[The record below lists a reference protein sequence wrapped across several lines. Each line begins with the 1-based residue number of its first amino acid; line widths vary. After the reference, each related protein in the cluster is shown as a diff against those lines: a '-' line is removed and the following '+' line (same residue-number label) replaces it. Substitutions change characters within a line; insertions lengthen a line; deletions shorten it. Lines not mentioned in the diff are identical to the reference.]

1 MVERN
6 LLIMFAL
13 IFMIF
18 IITSMAFASTHQM
31 NYNNMQGRNSNSISM
46 QRANNYM
53 HMSQQNNFMHNSIG
67 NSRMNSQQNAYI
79 YMPDH
84 RNINAHMY
92 RY

>member
-18 IITSMAFASTHQM
+18 IITSMAFASAHQM
-31 NYNNMQGRNSNSISM
+31 NHNMQGRNSNSISM

-53 HMSQQNNFMHNSIG
+53 HMNQQNNFMHNSIG
-67 NSRMNSQQNAYI
+67 NSRMSLQQDAYI
-79 YMPDH
+79 NIPNH
-84 RNINAHMY
+84 RHINNHMH